1 MTERVRQ
8 REKIV
13 RATAKLL
20 RRRGYSATGLAEI
33 IALSK
38 SPKGSLYHYFP
49 DGKEQIAAEA
59 IKYAGSLLLQTLLD
73 VAANAA
79 TPGDMVR
86 RYGRL
91 LAGWMKQSGFRD
103 GCPITTTMLET
114 APEKEELTRLGREIF
129 EQWAEIYVD
138 ALERAGVA
146 RGRAHELSTFATIAI
161 EGSLILARVMQSG
174 DPVLL
179 AANEVA
185 RLFDREAKA
194 AQLTA

>member
-1 MTERVRQ
+1 
-8 REKIV
+8 
-13 RATAKLL
+13 
-20 RRRGYSATGLAEI
+20 
-33 IALSK
+33 
-38 SPKGSLYHYFP
+38 
-49 DGKEQIAAEA
+49 
-59 IKYAGSLLLQTLLD
+59 
-73 VAANAA
+73 
-79 TPGDMVR
+79 MVR

-114 APEKEELTRLGREIF
+114 APGKEELTRLGREIF

-179 AANEVA
+179 AANEIA

-194 AQLTA
+194 A